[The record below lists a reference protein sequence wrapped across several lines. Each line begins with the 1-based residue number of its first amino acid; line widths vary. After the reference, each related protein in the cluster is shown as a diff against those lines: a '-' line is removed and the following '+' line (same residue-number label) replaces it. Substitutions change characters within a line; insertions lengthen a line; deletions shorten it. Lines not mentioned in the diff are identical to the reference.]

1 MKSIKI
7 FFYNFYTFIR
17 YIKGLFLSNREYWF
31 DPYIVKKISIKGYK
45 SLFCGYYDLNPF
57 CPKFP
62 NLLALHASKFKPT
75 VRPSNKRFLD
85 IIIFDTN
92 SDKFEKVDTTNAW
105 NWQQGARLHWL
116 NSEEIIYNKIK
127 NNKAYAV
134 IYNFFTKKKRFL
146 DYPFACVDK
155 KGNIFSL
162 NYYLL
167 NKCSEYGYS
176 DLIKQDYQIKKI
188 SFNKN
193 QIQYSNLIKGKIQLK
208 QTRKHINHL
217 LPNSNCTYLVGI
229 ERYYKKSRRYDNLII
244 IPYEGNIKYKLFED
258 CIVSHYCF
266 VESNKLLIWGNLI
279 NQKCGYYLCTI
290 ADDFTLSKIEFI
302 LEINDGHPYKYGDET
317 VITEIG
323 CGKGY
328 KDFGYR
334 IVELNYKKKSITN
347 LIGYV
352 SHPHL
357 IDKSLRCD
365 THISLNRDNNIIQI
379 DVMPEHNSREV
390 FLINY
395 TKTSL

>member
-1 MKSIKI
+1 MKLIKRY
-7 FFYNFYTFIR
+7 FYNFYTFIR
-17 YIKGLFLSNREYWF
+17 YIKSLFLSNEEYWF
-31 DPYIVKKISIKGYK
+31 DPYTVKKISIKGYK
-45 SLFCGYYDLNPF
+45 SVFCGYYDLNPF
-57 CPKFP
+57 CPEFP
-62 NLLALHASKFKPT
+62 NLLAIHASKFKPT
-75 VRPSNKRFLD
+75 ARPNNKRFLD

-92 SDKFEKVDTTNAW
+92 SNKFEKVDTTNAW

-116 NSEEIIYNKIK
+116 NSEEIIYNKISNK
-127 NNKAYAV
+127 NAYSV

-146 DYPFACVDK
+146 DYPFSCVDK

-193 QIQYSNLIKGKIQLK
+193 EIQYSNLIKEKIQFK
-208 QTRKHINHL
+208 NTREHINHL
-217 LPNSNCTYLVGI
+217 LPNPNCTYLVGI
-229 ERYYKKSRRYDNLII
+229 ERYYKKGSRYDSLII
-244 IPYEGNIKYKLFED
+244 IPYEGNRKYKLLID

-266 VESNKLLIWGNLI
+266 VESNKLLIWGNFI

-290 ADDFTLSKIEFI
+290 SDSFELSKLEFI
-302 LEINDGHPYKYGDET
+302 IDIRDGHPFKYGDDT

-323 CGKGY
+323 CGRGY
-328 KDFGYR
+328 TDFGFR
-334 IVELNYKKKSITN
+334 LIELNYQKKSIIN

-365 THISLNRDNNIIQI
+365 THISLNKQNNLIQI
-379 DVMPEHNSREV
+379 DVMPKHNQREI
-390 FLINY
+390 FIIDY
-395 TKTSL
+395 SKRD